1 MVGCCCTSAGMSD
14 HAYPPGVLDPLPG
27 VLSLL
32 NPLFTQGTIP
42 KKDISETSKKEMMN
56 LSLPTGH
63 DLKF

>member
-1 MVGCCCTSAGMSD
+1 MPT
-14 HAYPPGVLDPLPG
+14 PPGVLDPLPG